1 MSRLSEEAIKSS
13 CKPKERVL
21 KSDIRRKLC
30 WDPFTRLVVKFNLKV
45 SITQFSRDTFG
56 KILIQNVK
64 NFNYWKNLKRK
75 DPATDGFVFQ
85 QTMLRVKDIAK
96 SLEFYTDILGM
107 QLIAD
112 FHFEQWKFSVY
123 FLAYVKP
130 ENIPDDPTAKM
141 AFLWNQPACLELT
154 HNHG

>member
-1 MSRLSEEAIKSS
+1 MSRLSDQDIAKS
-13 CKPKERVL
+13 CKPI
-21 KSDIRRKLC
+21 DA
-30 WDPFTRLVVKFNLKV
+30 
-45 SITQFSRDTFG
+45 
-56 KILIQNVK
+56 
-64 NFNYWKNLKRK
+64 
-75 DPATDGFVFQ
+75 ATKGFCFQ
-85 QTMLRVKDIAK
+85 QTMIRVKVRVASNWKVFNLANQDIAA
-96 SLEFYTDILGM
+96 SLEFYTDVLGM

-154 HNHG
+154 HNHGSGWKYIFFCAV

>member
-1 MSRLSEEAIKSS
+1 MH
-13 CKPKERVL
+13 
-21 KSDIRRKLC
+21 
-30 WDPFTRLVVKFNLKV
+30 V
-45 SITQFSRDTFG
+45 SPCLTF
-56 KILIQNVK
+56 
-64 NFNYWKNLKRK
+64 Y
-75 DPATDGFVFQ
+75 FQ
-85 QTMLRVKDIAK
+85 DIAK
-96 SLEFYTDILGM
+96 SLEFYTGVLGM

-154 HNHG
+154 HNHGSGK

>member
-1 MSRLSEEAIKSS
+1 MPRLSAESVATS
-13 CKPKERVL
+13 CKPK
-21 KSDIRRKLC
+21 
-30 WDPFTRLVVKFNLKV
+30 
-45 SITQFSRDTFG
+45 
-56 KILIQNVK
+56 
-64 NFNYWKNLKRK
+64 
-75 DPATDGFVFQ
+75 DPATEGFVFQ
-85 QTMLRVKDIAK
+85 QTMLRVKDIAA
-96 SLEFYTDILGM
+96 SLQFYTDVLGM